1 MLLPFQA
8 IECYLDDILPYE
20 GYEEEG
26 KNYLSQF
33 IKGSP
38 LQVEVTGY
46 ADDGVPMVKLF
57 LSNEQLQVNVYIS
70 I

>member
-8 IECYLDDILPYE
+8 IECYLDGILPYE

-26 KNYLSQF
+26 KNFLSQI
-33 IKGSP
+33 IKDSQ

-57 LSNEQLQVNVYIS
+57 ITNEQHEV
-70 I
+70 